1 MNENENI
8 NEEIVNPDEVVEV
21 PETVE
26 QQEPP
31 VEEKQ
36 EVKEPAP
43 TAEEKTSEEVA
54 EETVEQPQPEEQEE
68 ENKKEEPE
76 QVETPEE
83 PTEQEPEPE
92 QKPAK
97 EEQPEE
103 VDDTVNELEELRQKV
118 KNFEDEKEIRT
129 QVEEFVKIKNAK
141 EHEFDNFMA
150 TLGENYIN
158 TLKKY
163 GIDTTKTIEEITQD
177 DPAKGEIAIKITEQ
191 AEQIKQQ
198 KAREIANVVDS
209 EYHKVVF
216 TKAEKEFAKF
226 NLTYEQQKAA
236 AGNFVNIVL
245 QLGVQDLGNDITEK
259 VKFAVGRAIMEY
271 PKEAEKVA
279 PATVEEIAQVVEEKA
294 NEPANDNNDDDKEEK
309 QEEKQVTDE
318 TKEEKENK
326 EEKKE
331 EPPVIPIDEFKEGI
345 VSSGTSVETLS
356 EDNILEVLAKVP
368 FKERTA
374 FYMKH
379 YDMIERAAA
388 KTKIKPNNIR

>member
-1 MNENENI
+1 MSENENI
-8 NEEIVNPDEVVEV
+8 NEEVVNPEEATEVSK
-21 PETVE
+21 PESE
-26 QQEPP
+26 QQEPQ

-36 EVKEPAP
+36 EVEETVPA
-43 TAEEKTSEEVA
+43 TEEKETTEEAVEEKAVA
-54 EETVEQPQPEEQEE
+54 EEQQPEEKEEQPQEPEKEQEE
-68 ENKKEEPE
+68 EPE
-76 QVETPEE
+76 
-83 PTEQEPEPE
+83 
-92 QKPAK
+92 K
-97 EEQPEE
+97 
-103 VDDTVNELEELRQKV
+103 VDDTANELEELRQKV

-226 NLTYEQQKAA
+226 NLTHEQQKAA
-236 AGNFVNIVL
+236 ADNFVNIVL

-259 VKFAVGRAIMEY
+259 VKFAVGRAIMEH

-279 PATVEEIAQVVEEKA
+279 PATVEEIAQVVEEKVA
-294 NEPANDNNDDDKEEK
+294 EPVKDDNDNNS
-309 QEEKQVTDE
+309 
-318 TKEEKENK
+318 KEEKEVV
-326 EEKKE
+326 EEKKQE
-331 EPPVIPIDEFKEGI
+331 EQQPEPPVIPIDEFKEGI
-345 VSSGTSVETLS
+345 VSSGASVETLS

-388 KTKIKPNNIR
+388 KTKIKPNDIR

>member
-8 NEEIVNPDEVVEV
+8 NEEIVKPEEVVEEPKQQEPQV
-21 PETVE
+21 EEPEVNEPAPAATPEEGEQETEAVAEEVVE
-26 QQEPP
+26 QQQQP
-31 VEEKQ
+31 EE
-36 EVKEPAP
+36 EVKEPEQTETP
-43 TAEEKTSEEVA
+43 EVSE
-54 EETVEQPQPEEQEE
+54 PEPE
-68 ENKKEEPE
+68 KEEPE
-76 QVETPEE
+76 Q
-83 PTEQEPEPE
+83 
-92 QKPAK
+92 K
-97 EEQPEE
+97 EQPEE
-103 VDDTVNELEELRQKV
+103 ADDTANELEELRQKV

-163 GIDTTKTIEEITQD
+163 GIDTTKTIEEIAQD
-177 DPAKGEIAIKITEQ
+177 DPVKGEIAIKITEQ

-226 NLTYEQQKAA
+226 NLTPEQQKAA
-236 AGNFVNIVL
+236 ADNFVNIVL
-245 QLGVQDLGNDITEK
+245 QLGVQDLGNDVTEK
-259 VKFAVGRAIMEY
+259 VKFAVGRAIMEH

-279 PATVEEIAQVVEEKA
+279 PATVEEIAQVVEEKVA
-294 NEPANDNNDDDKEEK
+294 EPVNENTDNNKEEK
-309 QEEKQVTDE
+309 QEEKVADE
-318 TKEEKENK
+318 TKEEQ
-326 EEKKE
+326 KKE

-345 VSSGTSVETLS
+345 VSSGASVETLS

-388 KTKIKPNNIR
+388 KTKIKPNNIG

>member
-8 NEEIVNPDEVVEV
+8 NEEIVKPDEVTEEPKQEPQVEEEQQEVNEPV
-21 PETVE
+21 PAATEEGEQEAVAEEAEAVE
-26 QQEPP
+26 QQQSE
-31 VEEKQ
+31 EEKEE
-36 EVKEPAP
+36 EVKQEPEQ
-43 TAEEKTSEEVA
+43 TETSEEP
-54 EETVEQPQPEEQEE
+54 EKEEQEQE
-68 ENKKEEPE
+68 QETTKEE
-76 QVETPEE
+76 
-83 PTEQEPEPE
+83 
-92 QKPAK
+92 
-97 EEQPEE
+97 PEE

-236 AGNFVNIVL
+236 ADNFVNIVL

-259 VKFAVGRAIMEY
+259 VKFAVGRAIMEH

-279 PATVEEIAQVVEEKA
+279 PATVEEIAEVVEEKA
-294 NEPANDNNDDDKEEK
+294 NEPANDNNENNKEEK
-309 QEEKQVTDE
+309 QEEKITDE

-326 EEKKE
+326 VEEQK

-345 VSSGTSVETLS
+345 VSSGASVETLS

-379 YDMIERAAA
+379 YDMIEKAAA
-388 KTKIKPNNIR
+388 KTKIKPTDIR

>member
-8 NEEIVNPDEVVEV
+8 NEEIVKPEEVAEV
-21 PETVE
+21 SNPETE
-26 QQEPP
+26 QKQEPP
-31 VEEKQ
+31 VEEV
-36 EVKEPAP
+36 EVKETVS
-43 TAEEKTSEEVA
+43 TAEEATAEEAEAVEQQQSEEEKEEEVKQEPEQTETSEEP
-54 EETVEQPQPEEQEE
+54 EKEEQEQE
-68 ENKKEEPE
+68 QETTKEE
-76 QVETPEE
+76 
-83 PTEQEPEPE
+83 
-92 QKPAK
+92 
-97 EEQPEE
+97 PEE

-163 GIDTTKTIEEITQD
+163 GIDTTKTIEEITQE

-236 AGNFVNIVL
+236 ADNFVNIVL

-259 VKFAVGRAIMEY
+259 VKFAVGRAIMEH

-279 PATVEEIAQVVEEKA
+279 PATVEEIAEVVEEKA
-294 NEPANDNNDDDKEEK
+294 NEPANDNNENNKEEK
-309 QEEKQVTDE
+309 QEEKITDE
-318 TKEEKENK
+318 TKEEKEKTK
-326 EEKKE
+326 EEQT
-331 EPPVIPIDEFKEGI
+331 PPVIPLDEFKEGI
-345 VSSGTSVETLS
+345 VSSGASVETLS

-379 YDMIERAAA
+379 YDMIEKAAA
-388 KTKIKPNNIR
+388 KTKIKPTDIR

>member
-8 NEEIVNPDEVVEV
+8 NEEIVKPDEVTEE
-21 PETVE
+21 PK
-26 QQEPP
+26 QEPQ
-31 VEEKQ
+31 VEETKEVSESVPAATEEGEQ
-36 EVKEPAP
+36 EAVA
-43 TAEEKTSEEVA
+43 AEATEEQ
-54 EETVEQPQPEEQEE
+54 QPQPEEE
-68 ENKKEEPE
+68 KSE

-83 PTEQEPEPE
+83 PVEQEPEEKEEPE
-92 QKPAK
+92 Q
-97 EEQPEE
+97 EEEEEPEE

-163 GIDTTKTIEEITQD
+163 GIDTTKTIEEITQE

-236 AGNFVNIVL
+236 ADNFVNIVL

-259 VKFAVGRAIMEY
+259 VKFAVGRAIMEH

-279 PATVEEIAQVVEEKA
+279 PATVEEIAEVVEEKA
-294 NEPANDNNDDDKEEK
+294 NEPANDNNENNKEEK
-309 QEEKQVTDE
+309 QEEKITDE

-326 EEKKE
+326 VEEQK

-345 VSSGTSVETLS
+345 VSSGASVETLS

-379 YDMIERAAA
+379 YDMIEKAAA
-388 KTKIKPNNIR
+388 KTKIKPTDIR

>member
-8 NEEIVNPDEVVEV
+8 NEEIV
-21 PETVE
+21 
-26 QQEPP
+26 
-31 VEEKQ
+31 K
-36 EVKEPAP
+36 
-43 TAEEKTSEEVA
+43 SEEVA
-54 EETVEQPQPEEQEE
+54 EVSNPETEQQEPQVEERKQEVEEPVPAAAEEGEQEE
-68 ENKKEEPE
+68 TAEETESEEKQQESEQVKTPEEPVEQESEEKEEPE
-76 QVETPEE
+76 QEE
-83 PTEQEPEPE
+83 SED
-92 QKPAK
+92 
-97 EEQPEE
+97 
-103 VDDTVNELEELRQKV
+103 VDDTANELEELRQKV

-236 AGNFVNIVL
+236 ADNFVNIVL

-259 VKFAVGRAIMEY
+259 VKFAVGRAIMEH

-279 PATVEEIAQVVEEKA
+279 PATVEEIAQVVEEKVA
-294 NEPANDNNDDDKEEK
+294 EPVNDAKNENNDKEEK
-309 QEEKQVTDE
+309 QEVADE
-318 TKEEKENK
+318 TKKGAEEKSQKQEQ
-326 EEKKE
+326 
-331 EPPVIPIDEFKEGI
+331 EPPVIPLDEFKEGI
-345 VSSGTSVETLS
+345 VSSGASVETLS

-379 YDMIERAAA
+379 YDMIEKAAA
-388 KTKIKPNNIR
+388 KTKIKPTDIR

>member
-8 NEEIVNPDEVVEV
+8 NEEIVKPEEVAEVSNPE
-21 PETVE
+21 PE

-31 VEEKQ
+31 VEESAPAAVEEGEEQ
-36 EVKEPAP
+36 EEAP
-43 TAEEKTSEEVA
+43 T
-54 EETVEQPQPEEQEE
+54 EETVEEQQPQPEEE
-68 ENKKEEPE
+68 KSE

-83 PTEQEPEPE
+83 PVEQEPEEKEEPE
-92 QKPAK
+92 Q
-97 EEQPEE
+97 EEEKPEE
-103 VDDTVNELEELRQKV
+103 VDDTANELEELRQKV

-129 QVEEFVKIKNAK
+129 QVEEFVKIKSAK

-236 AGNFVNIVL
+236 ADNFVNIVL

-259 VKFAVGRAIMEY
+259 VKFAVGRAIMEH

-279 PATVEEIAQVVEEKA
+279 PATVEEIAQAVEEKVS
-294 NEPANDNNDDDKEEK
+294 EPANDNNNAKEEK
-309 QEEKQVTDE
+309 QEVTEETQKEKE
-318 TKEEKENK
+318 KTKEEKE
-326 EEKKE
+326 
-331 EPPVIPIDEFKEGI
+331 PPVIPLDEFKEGI

-388 KTKIKPNNIR
+388 KTKIKPTDIR

>member
-1 MNENENI
+1 MNENEKNI
-8 NEEIVNPDEVVEV
+8 NEEIVKPEETTEVSNPE
-21 PETVE
+21 PE
-26 QQEPP
+26 QQEPQ
-31 VEEKQ
+31 VEEEQ

-43 TAEEKTSEEVA
+43 TAAEEEEQEVA
-54 EETVEQPQPEEQEE
+54 VEAAEEQQQPEEEE
-68 ENKKEEPE
+68 VKEPE

-83 PTEQEPEPE
+83 PAQEPEPE
-92 QKPAK
+92 K
-97 EEQPEE
+97 EQEEPEE

-163 GIDTTKTIEEITQD
+163 GIDTTKTIEEIAQD

-198 KAREIANVVDS
+198 KAREIASVVDS

-236 AGNFVNIVL
+236 ADNFVNIVL

-259 VKFAVGRAIMEY
+259 VKFAVGRAIMEH

-279 PATVEEIAQVVEEKA
+279 PATVEEIAEVVEEKIA
-294 NEPANDNNDDDKEEK
+294 EPVKDDNDNNS
-309 QEEKQVTDE
+309 
-318 TKEEKENK
+318 KEEKEVV
-326 EEKKE
+326 EEQQQE
-331 EPPVIPIDEFKEGI
+331 EQKPETPVIPLDEFKEGI
-345 VSSGTSVETLS
+345 VSSGASVETLS

>member
-8 NEEIVNPDEVVEV
+8 NEEIVKPEEVVEV
-21 PETVE
+21 SSEPE

-31 VEEKQ
+31 VEERKQ
-36 EVKEPAP
+36 EVEEPVP
-43 TAEEKTSEEVA
+43 TATEESEQEEVAAEEVEAEEK
-54 EETVEQPQPEEQEE
+54 QQ
-68 ENKKEEPE
+68 EPE
-76 QVETPEE
+76 QAETPEE
-83 PTEQEPEPE
+83 PEQEQQQEPEKEETEQEEPE
-92 QKPAK
+92 K
-97 EEQPEE
+97 

-236 AGNFVNIVL
+236 ADNFVNIVL

-259 VKFAVGRAIMEY
+259 VKFAVGRAIMEH

-279 PATVEEIAQVVEEKA
+279 PATVEEIAQAVEEKVA
-294 NEPANDNNDDDKEEK
+294 EPANDAKNENNDKEEK
-309 QEEKQVTDE
+309 QEVTDE
-318 TKEEKENK
+318 TKETKEKEQK
-326 EEKKE
+326 QET
-331 EPPVIPIDEFKEGI
+331 PPVIPLDEFKEGI
-345 VSSGTSVETLS
+345 VSSGASVETLS

-379 YDMIERAAA
+379 YDMIEKAAA
-388 KTKIKPNNIR
+388 KTKIKPNDIR

>member
-8 NEEIVNPDEVVEV
+8 NEEIVKPEEVAEV
-21 PETVE
+21 SNPETE
-26 QQEPP
+26 QKQEPP
-31 VEEKQ
+31 VEEV
-36 EVKEPAP
+36 EVKETVS
-43 TAEEKTSEEVA
+43 TAEEATAEEAEAVEQQQSEEEKEEEVKQEPEQTETSEEP
-54 EETVEQPQPEEQEE
+54 EKEEQEQE
-68 ENKKEEPE
+68 QETTKEE
-76 QVETPEE
+76 
-83 PTEQEPEPE
+83 
-92 QKPAK
+92 
-97 EEQPEE
+97 PEE

-163 GIDTTKTIEEITQD
+163 GIDTTKTIEEITQE

-236 AGNFVNIVL
+236 ADNFVNIVL

-259 VKFAVGRAIMEY
+259 VKFAVGRAIMEH

-279 PATVEEIAQVVEEKA
+279 PATVEEIAQAVEEKVS
-294 NEPANDNNDDDKEEK
+294 EPVSGDNDDNDKEEK
-309 QEEKQVTDE
+309 PEVADETEEKSQKQE
-318 TKEEKENK
+318 T
-326 EEKKE
+326 
-331 EPPVIPIDEFKEGI
+331 PPVIPLDEFKEGI
-345 VSSGTSVETLS
+345 VSSGASVETLS

-379 YDMIERAAA
+379 YDMIEKAAA
-388 KTKIKPNNIR
+388 KTKIKPTDIR

>member
-8 NEEIVNPDEVVEV
+8 NEEIVVKPKEVVEV
-21 PETVE
+21 PE
-26 QQEPP
+26 PP
-31 VEEKQ
+31 VEETKEVSESVPAATEEREQ
-36 EVKEPAP
+36 EAVAAEATEEQQQQSEETKEEVKEPEQ
-43 TAEEKTSEEVA
+43 AETSEEPEQEQ
-54 EETVEQPQPEEQEE
+54 EEPKQEEPKKEEQEE
-68 ENKKEEPE
+68 LEN
-76 QVETPEE
+76 
-83 PTEQEPEPE
+83 
-92 QKPAK
+92 
-97 EEQPEE
+97 

-163 GIDTTKTIEEITQD
+163 GIDTTKTIEEIAQD

-198 KAREIANVVDS
+198 KAREIANIVDS

-236 AGNFVNIVL
+236 ADNFVNIVL

-259 VKFAVGRAIMEY
+259 VKFAVGRAIMEH

-294 NEPANDNNDDDKEEK
+294 NEPANDNNNAKEEK
-309 QEEKQVTDE
+309 QEVTEETQKEKE
-318 TKEEKENK
+318 KTKEEKE
-326 EEKKE
+326 
-331 EPPVIPIDEFKEGI
+331 PPVIPLDEFKEGI

-388 KTKIKPNNIR
+388 KTKIKPTDIR

>member
-8 NEEIVNPDEVVEV
+8 NEEIVKPEEVAEVSNPE
-21 PETVE
+21 PE

-31 VEEKQ
+31 VEESAPAAVEEGEEQ
-36 EVKEPAP
+36 EEAP
-43 TAEEKTSEEVA
+43 T
-54 EETVEQPQPEEQEE
+54 EETVKEQQPQPEEE
-68 ENKKEEPE
+68 KSE

-83 PTEQEPEPE
+83 PVEQEPEEKEEPE
-92 QKPAK
+92 Q
-97 EEQPEE
+97 EEQEKPEE
-103 VDDTVNELEELRQKV
+103 VDDTANELEELRQKV

-236 AGNFVNIVL
+236 ADNFVNIVL

-259 VKFAVGRAIMEY
+259 VKFAVGRAIMEH

-279 PATVEEIAQVVEEKA
+279 PATVEEIAQAVEEKVS
-294 NEPANDNNDDDKEEK
+294 EPVSGDNDDNDKEEK
-309 QEEKQVTDE
+309 PEVADETEEKSQKQE
-318 TKEEKENK
+318 T
-326 EEKKE
+326 
-331 EPPVIPIDEFKEGI
+331 PPVIPLDEFKEGI
-345 VSSGTSVETLS
+345 VSSGASVETLS

-379 YDMIERAAA
+379 YDMIEKAAA
-388 KTKIKPNNIR
+388 KTKIKPTDIR

>member
-8 NEEIVNPDEVVEV
+8 NEEIVKPDEVTEV
-21 PETVE
+21 SNPETE
-26 QQEPP
+26 QKQEPP
-31 VEEKQ
+31 VEEV
-36 EVKEPAP
+36 EVKETVSTAVEEGEEQEEAP
-43 TAEEKTSEEVA
+43 T
-54 EETVEQPQPEEQEE
+54 EETVEEQQPQPEEEKSEQVETSEEPVEQEPE
-68 ENKKEEPE
+68 EKEEPE
-76 QVETPEE
+76 QEE
-83 PTEQEPEPE
+83 E
-92 QKPAK
+92 K
-97 EEQPEE
+97 PEE
-103 VDDTVNELEELRQKV
+103 VDDTANELEELRQKV

-129 QVEEFVKIKNAK
+129 QVEEFVKIKSAK

-236 AGNFVNIVL
+236 ADNFVNIVL

-259 VKFAVGRAIMEY
+259 VKFAVGRAIMEH

-279 PATVEEIAQVVEEKA
+279 PATVEEIAQAVEEKVS
-294 NEPANDNNDDDKEEK
+294 EPANDNNNAKEEK
-309 QEEKQVTDE
+309 QEVTEETQKEKE
-318 TKEEKENK
+318 KTKEEKE
-326 EEKKE
+326 
-331 EPPVIPIDEFKEGI
+331 PPVIPLDEFKEGI

-388 KTKIKPNNIR
+388 KTKIKPTDIR

>member
-8 NEEIVNPDEVVEV
+8 NEEIVKPEEVAEVSNPE
-21 PETVE
+21 PE

-31 VEEKQ
+31 VEESAPAAVEEGEEQ
-36 EVKEPAP
+36 EEAP
-43 TAEEKTSEEVA
+43 T
-54 EETVEQPQPEEQEE
+54 EETVEEQQPQPEEE
-68 ENKKEEPE
+68 KSE

-83 PTEQEPEPE
+83 PVEQKPEEKEEPE
-92 QKPAK
+92 Q
-97 EEQPEE
+97 EEEKPEE
-103 VDDTVNELEELRQKV
+103 VDDTANELEELRQKV

-236 AGNFVNIVL
+236 ADNFVNIVL

-259 VKFAVGRAIMEY
+259 VKFAVGRAIMEH

-279 PATVEEIAQVVEEKA
+279 PATVEEIAQAVEEKVS
-294 NEPANDNNDDDKEEK
+294 EPVSGDNDDNDKEEK
-309 QEEKQVTDE
+309 PEVADETEEKSQKQE
-318 TKEEKENK
+318 T
-326 EEKKE
+326 
-331 EPPVIPIDEFKEGI
+331 PPVIPLDEFKEGI
-345 VSSGTSVETLS
+345 VSSGASVETLS

-379 YDMIERAAA
+379 YDMIEKAAA
-388 KTKIKPNNIR
+388 KTKIKPTDIR

>member
-8 NEEIVNPDEVVEV
+8 NEEIVKPEEVAEV
-21 PETVE
+21 SNPETE
-26 QQEPP
+26 QQEPQ

-36 EVKEPAP
+36 EVEEPVPAAAEEGEQEE
-43 TAEEKTSEEVA
+43 TAEETESEEKQQESEQVKTP
-54 EETVEQPQPEEQEE
+54 EEPVEQESEE
-68 ENKKEEPE
+68 KEEPE
-76 QVETPEE
+76 QEE
-83 PTEQEPEPE
+83 SED
-92 QKPAK
+92 
-97 EEQPEE
+97 

-236 AGNFVNIVL
+236 ADNFVNIVL

-259 VKFAVGRAIMEY
+259 VKFAVGRAIMEH

-279 PATVEEIAQVVEEKA
+279 PATVEEIAQVVEEKVA
-294 NEPANDNNDDDKEEK
+294 ESTNDDKNDNNNDKEEK
-309 QEEKQVTDE
+309 QEVADE
-318 TKEEKENK
+318 TKETKEKEQK
-326 EEKKE
+326 EEQ
-331 EPPVIPIDEFKEGI
+331 EPPVIPLDEFKEGI
-345 VSSGTSVETLS
+345 VSSGASVETLS

-379 YDMIERAAA
+379 YDMIEKAAA
-388 KTKIKPNNIR
+388 KTKIKPTDIR

>member
-8 NEEIVNPDEVVEV
+8 NEEIVKPEEVAEVSNPE
-21 PETVE
+21 PE

-31 VEEKQ
+31 VEESAPAAVEEGEEQ
-36 EVKEPAP
+36 EEAP
-43 TAEEKTSEEVA
+43 T
-54 EETVEQPQPEEQEE
+54 EETVEEQQPQPEEE
-68 ENKKEEPE
+68 KSE

-83 PTEQEPEPE
+83 PVEQEPEEKEEPE
-92 QKPAK
+92 Q
-97 EEQPEE
+97 EEEKPEE
-103 VDDTVNELEELRQKV
+103 VDDTTNELEELRQKV

-163 GIDTTKTIEEITQD
+163 GIDTTKTIEEIAQD

-236 AGNFVNIVL
+236 ADNFVNIVL
-245 QLGVQDLGNDITEK
+245 QLGVQNLGNDITEK
-259 VKFAVGRAIMEY
+259 VKFAVGRAIMEH

-279 PATVEEIAQVVEEKA
+279 PATVEEIAQVVEEKVS
-294 NEPANDNNDDDKEEK
+294 EPANDNNNAKEEK
-309 QEEKQVTDE
+309 EKQEVTDE
-318 TKEEKENK
+318 TKAEEVEEKTK
-326 EEKKE
+326 EET
-331 EPPVIPIDEFKEGI
+331 PPVIPIDEFKEGI
-345 VSSGTSVETLS
+345 VSSGASVETLS

-379 YDMIERAAA
+379 YDMIEKAAA
-388 KTKIKPNNIR
+388 KTKIKPTDIR

>member
-8 NEEIVNPDEVVEV
+8 NEEIVKPEEVVEV
-21 PETVE
+21 PE
-26 QQEPP
+26 QEPP
-31 VEEKQ
+31 AGEE
-36 EVKEPAP
+36 EVKELVP
-43 TAEEKTSEEVA
+43 TATEEEVVVA
-54 EETVEQPQPEEQEE
+54 EQQQQPEEVERQQQTE
-68 ENKKEEPE
+68 KEKELE
-76 QVETPEE
+76 QAETPKE
-83 PTEQEPEPE
+83 PEQEPEPE
-92 QKPAK
+92 PQEK
-97 EEQPEE
+97 EEEKVKKEEPEE
-103 VDDTVNELEELRQKV
+103 VDNTANELEELRQKV

-129 QVEEFVKIKNAK
+129 QVEEFVRMKNTK

-198 KAREIANVVDS
+198 KAREIANIVDN
-209 EYHKVVF
+209 EYHKIVF

-236 AGNFVNIVL
+236 ADNFVNIVL
-245 QLGVQDLGNDITEK
+245 QLGVQDLGNDVTEK
-259 VKFAVGRAIMEY
+259 VKFAVGRAIMEH

-279 PATVEEIAQVVEEKA
+279 PVTVEEIAQVVEEKIT
-294 NEPANDNNDDDKEEK
+294 EPVKEDKDDNNNKEEK
-309 QEEKQVTDE
+309 QTVDKKEEQE
-318 TKEEKENK
+318 TKEEKET
-326 EEKKE
+326 
-331 EPPVIPIDEFKEGI
+331 PVIPIDEFKEGI
-345 VSSGTSVETLS
+345 VSAGASVETLS
-356 EDNILEVLAKVP
+356 EENILEVLAKVP

-388 KTKIKPNNIR
+388 KTKLKPNNIR

>member
-8 NEEIVNPDEVVEV
+8 NEEIVKPEEVAEV
-21 PETVE
+21 SNPETE
-26 QQEPP
+26 QQEPQ

-36 EVKEPAP
+36 EVEEPVPAAAEEGEQEE
-43 TAEEKTSEEVA
+43 TAEETESEEKQQESEQVKTP
-54 EETVEQPQPEEQEE
+54 EEPVEQESEE
-68 ENKKEEPE
+68 KEEPE
-76 QVETPEE
+76 QEE
-83 PTEQEPEPE
+83 SED
-92 QKPAK
+92 
-97 EEQPEE
+97 

-163 GIDTTKTIEEITQD
+163 GIDTTKTIEEIAQD

-198 KAREIANVVDS
+198 KAREIASVVDS

-236 AGNFVNIVL
+236 ADNFVNIVL

-259 VKFAVGRAIMEY
+259 VKFAVGRAIMEH

-279 PATVEEIAQVVEEKA
+279 PATVEEIAQVVEEKVA
-294 NEPANDNNDDDKEEK
+294 ESTNDDKNDNNNDKEEK
-309 QEEKQVTDE
+309 QEVADE
-318 TKEEKENK
+318 TKETKEKEQK
-326 EEKKE
+326 EEQ
-331 EPPVIPIDEFKEGI
+331 EPPVIPLDEFKEGI
-345 VSSGTSVETLS
+345 VSSGASVETLS

-379 YDMIERAAA
+379 YDMIEKAAA
-388 KTKIKPNNIR
+388 KTKIKPTDIR

>member
-8 NEEIVNPDEVVEV
+8 NEEIVKPDEVTEEPKQEPQVEEEQQEVNEPV
-21 PETVE
+21 PAATEEGEQEAVAEEAEAVE
-26 QQEPP
+26 QQQSE
-31 VEEKQ
+31 EEKEE
-36 EVKEPAP
+36 EVKQEPEQ
-43 TAEEKTSEEVA
+43 TETSEEP
-54 EETVEQPQPEEQEE
+54 EKEEQEQE
-68 ENKKEEPE
+68 QETTKEE
-76 QVETPEE
+76 
-83 PTEQEPEPE
+83 
-92 QKPAK
+92 
-97 EEQPEE
+97 PEE

-198 KAREIANVVDS
+198 KAREIANAVDS

-236 AGNFVNIVL
+236 ADNFVNIVL

-259 VKFAVGRAIMEY
+259 VKFAVGRAIMEH

-279 PATVEEIAQVVEEKA
+279 PATVEEIAEVVEEKA
-294 NEPANDNNDDDKEEK
+294 NEPANDNNENNKEEK
-309 QEEKQVTDE
+309 QEEKITDE

-326 EEKKE
+326 VEEQK

-345 VSSGTSVETLS
+345 VSSGASVETLS

-379 YDMIERAAA
+379 YDMIEKAAA
-388 KTKIKPNNIR
+388 KTKIKPTDIR

>member
-8 NEEIVNPDEVVEV
+8 NEEIVKPEEVAEVSNPE
-21 PETVE
+21 PE

-31 VEEKQ
+31 VEESAPAAVEEGEEQ
-36 EVKEPAP
+36 EEAP
-43 TAEEKTSEEVA
+43 T
-54 EETVEQPQPEEQEE
+54 EETVEEQQPQPEEE
-68 ENKKEEPE
+68 KSE

-83 PTEQEPEPE
+83 PVEQEPEEKEEPE
-92 QKPAK
+92 Q
-97 EEQPEE
+97 EEQEKPEE
-103 VDDTVNELEELRQKV
+103 VDDTANELEELRQKV

-236 AGNFVNIVL
+236 ADNFVNIVL

-259 VKFAVGRAIMEY
+259 VKFAVGRAIMEH

-279 PATVEEIAQVVEEKA
+279 PATVEEIAQAVEEKVS
-294 NEPANDNNDDDKEEK
+294 EPVSGDNDDNDKEEK
-309 QEEKQVTDE
+309 PEVADETEEKSQKQE
-318 TKEEKENK
+318 T
-326 EEKKE
+326 
-331 EPPVIPIDEFKEGI
+331 PPVIPLDEFKEGI
-345 VSSGTSVETLS
+345 VSSGASVETLS

-379 YDMIERAAA
+379 YDMIEKAAA
-388 KTKIKPNNIR
+388 KTKIKPTDIR

>member
-8 NEEIVNPDEVVEV
+8 NEEIVKPDEVTEEPKQEPQVE
-21 PETVE
+21 EE
-26 QQEPP
+26 QQEVNEP
-31 VEEKQ
+31 VPAAT
-36 EVKEPAP
+36 KEG
-43 TAEEKTSEEVA
+43 EQEEVA
-54 EETVEQPQPEEQEE
+54 EEVKAEEQPEPEQAETPEEPEQE
-68 ENKKEEPE
+68 KEEPE
-76 QVETPEE
+76 Q
-83 PTEQEPEPE
+83 QEPE
-92 QKPAK
+92 KK
-97 EEQPEE
+97 ENKQEEPEE
-103 VDDTVNELEELRQKV
+103 SDNTVNELEELRQKV

-163 GIDTTKTIEEITQD
+163 GIDTTKTIEEITQE

-236 AGNFVNIVL
+236 ADNFVNIVL

-259 VKFAVGRAIMEY
+259 VKFAVGRAIMEH

-279 PATVEEIAQVVEEKA
+279 PATVEEIAEVVEEKA
-294 NEPANDNNDDDKEEK
+294 NEPANDNNENNKEEK
-309 QEEKQVTDE
+309 QEEKITDE

-326 EEKKE
+326 VEEQK

-345 VSSGTSVETLS
+345 VSSGASVETLS

-379 YDMIERAAA
+379 YDMIEKAAA
-388 KTKIKPNNIR
+388 KTKIKPTDIR

>member
-8 NEEIVNPDEVVEV
+8 NEEIVKPDEVTEEPKQEPQVE
-21 PETVE
+21 EE
-26 QQEPP
+26 QQEVNEP
-31 VEEKQ
+31 VPAATEEGEQEAVAAEATEEQQQQSEETKE
-36 EVKEPAP
+36 EVKEPKQ
-43 TAEEKTSEEVA
+43 AETSEEPEQEQ
-54 EETVEQPQPEEQEE
+54 EEPKKEEQEE
-68 ENKKEEPE
+68 LEN
-76 QVETPEE
+76 
-83 PTEQEPEPE
+83 
-92 QKPAK
+92 
-97 EEQPEE
+97 

-163 GIDTTKTIEEITQD
+163 GIDTTKTIEEIAQD

-236 AGNFVNIVL
+236 ADNFVNIVL
-245 QLGVQDLGNDITEK
+245 QLGVHDLGNDITEK
-259 VKFAVGRAIMEY
+259 VKFAVGRAIMEH

-279 PATVEEIAQVVEEKA
+279 PATAEEIAQVVEEKVS
-294 NEPANDNNDDDKEEK
+294 EPANDNNNAKEEK
-309 QEEKQVTDE
+309 QEVTEETQKEKE
-318 TKEEKENK
+318 KTKEEKE
-326 EEKKE
+326 
-331 EPPVIPIDEFKEGI
+331 PPVIPLDEFKEGI

-388 KTKIKPNNIR
+388 KTKIKPTDIR

>member
-8 NEEIVNPDEVVEV
+8 NEEIVKPDEVTEEPQVE
-21 PETVE
+21 EE
-26 QQEPP
+26 QQEVNEP
-31 VEEKQ
+31 VPAATEEGEQEAVAAEATEEQQQQSEETKE
-36 EVKEPAP
+36 EVKEPEQA
-43 TAEEKTSEEVA
+43 KTSEEPEQEQ
-54 EETVEQPQPEEQEE
+54 EEPKQEPEKEEQEE
-68 ENKKEEPE
+68 
-76 QVETPEE
+76 
-83 PTEQEPEPE
+83 
-92 QKPAK
+92 
-97 EEQPEE
+97 PEE

-163 GIDTTKTIEEITQD
+163 GIDTTKTIEEIAQD

-236 AGNFVNIVL
+236 ADNFVNIVL

-259 VKFAVGRAIMEY
+259 VKFAVGRAIMEH

-294 NEPANDNNDDDKEEK
+294 NEPANDNNNAKEEK
-309 QEEKQVTDE
+309 QEVTEETQKEKE
-318 TKEEKENK
+318 KTKEEKE
-326 EEKKE
+326 
-331 EPPVIPIDEFKEGI
+331 PPVIPLDEFKEGI

-388 KTKIKPNNIR
+388 KTKIKPTDIR